1 VAGGHPAKCYGLL
14 LDAGV
19 SRNKACTLL
28 ARPALS
34 LDTRRPAVLAGAI
47 LPGASLRSLYFSVL
61 LAALACLPLP
71 SAARAQADSAAVPGP
86 IVDVPLVPQGTRLRV
101 TDAGGTQHLGRF
113 WYLRSDTLWLI
124 SETDG
129 RSGVPLTGGERIE
142 TTRGHRREAWST
154 GGLLAGAAL
163 GLLASQLNGSDDGPS
178 GSARNTSEA
187 VYAVAAGAVIGGLT
201 GWFLA
206 PQRWKRVEVPP
217 PAVLPPPPAATG
229 GAAAGTRR

>member
-1 VAGGHPAKCYGLL
+1 M
-14 LDAGV
+14 
-19 SRNKACTLL
+19 
-28 ARPALS
+28 RP
-34 LDTRRPAVLAGAI
+34 
-47 LPGASLRSLYFSVL
+47 LYFSVL

-71 SAARAQADSAAVPGP
+71 SAARAQIDSVSALVVPGP
-86 IVDVPLVPQGTRLRV
+86 VVDVPLVPPGTRLRV

-113 WYLRSDTLWLI
+113 WYLRSDTLWLV
-124 SETDG
+124 
-129 RSGVPLTGGERIE
+129 SGGDERAAVPLTGGERIE
-142 TTRGHRREAWST
+142 MTRGHRREAWST
-154 GGLLAGAAL
+154 GGMLAGAAL

-187 VYAVAAGAVIGGLT
+187 VYAVAGGAVLGGLT

-229 GAAAGTRR
+229 GAAAGTQR